1 MIDSFLQIPTAAAN
15 VLCESKPNNAALIV
29 FSIYACAVLVVTWF
43 SRKLMA
49 KKSFLSEYFLGS
61 RGLGALPFTMT
72 FAATAISAGSFAG
85 FPAMIYSYGWVMA
98 LWISSVIFVPL
109 CGMALLGKRLN
120 QIARKT
126 GAITI
131 PEVLRTRFESPL
143 VGIIATIMV
152 VFLASF
158 YMIPQFKLGSII
170 FGELFGPIP
179 FFHKV
184 SVLSFGVF
192 NKFPPLAN
200 IESSYLLCLL
210 IFAVI
215 AVSYAS
221 FGGFRAVA
229 WNDILHGFVMIFGV
243 LTLLVLTLWQ
253 VGGLSNAT
261 GKLAKMTPPRL
272 GTVLFEAE
280 GPAPREGYRIPRDT
294 WFALPQ
300 VSAEKRLFRT
310 NELAVILPEQTQSN
324 KVKIVEITTP
334 EEINDIVSKFEN
346 GVVPPLPVPV
356 KPNIVE
362 LADYRY
368 GSGRPGVYITGPGPE
383 ATSGV
388 GFLPITVAFS
398 FFILWSLGQSGQP
411 AQLVKLMA
419 FNNVA
424 TFKRAIAVLSIVYGV
439 IFFPLVVIFCCARI
453 LVPGLDQTPDRIMPV
468 MALTVSKNAN
478 LPWLAGLLFAAPF
491 AAAISTIVS
500 FMIMISSSLVRDIYQ
515 RHINPN
521 ASEEKVKRF
530 SYFCTAVIGIAATIG
545 AVNPPKFLQVLVVF
559 TFGGLATVFLS
570 TITLALYWPRFNKY
584 GAAAS
589 MLGGF
594 AGYLF
599 LYTAGFLVY
608 GEIRPLCLFGIDPL
622 IWGVG
627 VSLLSGVTFALATPR
642 PPQHLVC
649 KFFCSNPKNNITEV

>member
-1 MIDSFLQIPTAAAN
+1 MIGSFSQIPVVAAN
-15 VLCESKPNNAALIV
+15 VFCESKSNAPLIV
-29 FSIYACAVLVVTWF
+29 FLIYACAVLTVTWF

-49 KKSFLSEYFLGS
+49 KKRFLNEYFLGS

-109 CGMALLGKRLN
+109 CGMVLLGKRLN

-131 PEVLRTRFESPL
+131 PELLRVRFESPL
-143 VGIIATIMV
+143 VGAIATVMV

-170 FGELFGPIP
+170 LGELFKPIP
-179 FFHKV
+179 FFHRV
-184 SVLSFGVF
+184 SVLSFEIFG
-192 NKFPPLAN
+192 KFPPLAN

-210 IFAVI
+210 IFALV
-215 AVSYAS
+215 AVFYAS

-243 LTLLVLTLWQ
+243 VTLLVLTLWQ

-261 GKLAKMTPPRL
+261 KKLAKMTPPRL
-272 GTVLFEAE
+272 GVVVFASDKA
-280 GPAPREGYRIPRDT
+280 APREGYRISRDI
-294 WFALPQ
+294 WFTLPQ
-300 VSAEKRLFRT
+300 LSADKRLFRT
-310 NELAVILPEQTQSN
+310 NEPAVILPEQTHSN
-324 KVKIVEITTP
+324 KVRIVEITTP
-334 EEINDIVSKFEN
+334 EEINEIVTKFEN
-346 GVVPPLPVPV
+346 GVIPPLPAPV
-356 KPNIVE
+356 KPDIIE

-368 GSGRPGVYITGPGPE
+368 GSGKCGVYVTGPGPD
-383 ATSGV
+383 AKSGT
-388 GFLPITVAFS
+388 GFLPITVALS

-419 FNNVA
+419 FNNTA
-424 TFKRAIAVLSIVYGV
+424 TFKRAVAVLSIVYGV
-439 IFFPLVVIFCCARI
+439 IFFPLVVIFCCARV

-468 MALTVSKNAN
+468 MALTVSENADM
-478 LPWLAGLLFAAPF
+478 PWLAGLLFAAPF

-515 RHINPN
+515 RFINQD

-530 SYFCTAVIGIAATIG
+530 SYFCTVVIGIAATIG

-559 TFGGLATVFLS
+559 TFGGLATVFLP
-570 TITLALYWPRFNKY
+570 TMALALYWPRFNKY

-594 AGYLF
+594 TGYLS
-599 LYTAGFLVY
+599 LYAAGFFAY
-608 GEIRPLCLFGIDPL
+608 RDIRPLCLFGIDPL

-627 VSLLSGVTFALATPR
+627 ISLISGVTFALITPM
-642 PPQHLVC
+642 PPQRLVC
-649 KFFCSNPKNNITEV
+649 EFFYNSHKNNITEV

>member
-1 MIDSFLQIPTAAAN
+1 MAAT

-170 FGELFGPIP
+170 LGELFGPIP
-179 FFHKV
+179 LFHKA

-192 NKFPPLAN
+192 SKIPFLAN
-200 IESSYLLCLL
+200 IEPTYLLCLL
-210 IFAVI
+210 LFAVLS
-215 AVSYAS
+215 VLYAS
-221 FGGFRAVA
+221 LGGFRAVA

-243 LTLLVLTLWQ
+243 VTLLVLTLWQ
-253 VGGLSNAT
+253 VGGLPNAT
-261 GKLAKMTPPRL
+261 EKLAKMTPPRL
-272 GTVLFEAE
+272 GEVVFEAE

-294 WFALPQ
+294 WFTLPQ

-310 NELAVILPEQTQSN
+310 NELAVILAHETRSN

-334 EEINDIVSKFEN
+334 EELNEIINKFEN
-346 GVVPPLPVPV
+346 GVVPPLSVPV
-356 KPNIVE
+356 KPDIVK
-362 LADYRY
+362 LSDYRY
-368 GSGRPGVYITGPGPE
+368 GSNKSGVYVTGPGPE
-383 ATSGV
+383 ATSEA
-388 GFLPITVAFS
+388 GFLPIAVAFS
-398 FFILWSLGQSGQP
+398 FFILWSVGQSGQP

-419 FNNVA
+419 FNNVI
-424 TFKRAIAVLSIVYGV
+424 TFKRAIAVLSIVYGI
-439 IFFPLVVIFCCARI
+439 IFFPMVVIFCCARV

-478 LPWLAGLLFAAPF
+478 APWLAGLLFAAPF
-491 AAAISTIVS
+491 AAAVSTIVS

-515 RHINPN
+515 RYINPN
-521 ASEEKVKRF
+521 ATDEKVKRF
-530 SYFCTAVIGIAATIG
+530 SYLCTAAIGIAATIG
-545 AVNPPKFLQVLVVF
+545 AVNPPKFLQVLIVF
-559 TFGGLATVFLS
+559 TFGGLATVFLAIMS
-570 TITLALYWPRFNKY
+570 LALYWPRFNKY

-594 AGYLF
+594 VGYLS
-599 LYTAGFLVY
+599 LYVAGFVIY
-608 GEIRPLCLFGIDPL
+608 GEIRPMCLFKIDPV
-622 IWGVG
+622 IWGIG
-627 VSLLSGVTFALATPR
+627 ISFLSGIIFSLITA
-642 PPQHLVC
+642 PPPEHLVC
-649 KFFCSNPKNNITEV
+649 KFFLKNGIKET

>member
-1 MIDSFLQIPTAAAN
+1 MIDSFLLASVAAAKVLGESGSN
-15 VLCESKPNNAALIV
+15 VPLIV
-29 FSIYACAVLVVTWF
+29 FLIYACAVLVVTWF
-43 SRKLMA
+43 SRRLMS
-49 KKSFLSEYFLGS
+49 KKRFLSEYFLGS
-61 RGLGALPFTMT
+61 RGLGAMPFTMT

-131 PEVLRTRFESPL
+131 PELLRGRFESPF
-143 VGIIATIMV
+143 VGMIATIMV

-170 FGELFGPIP
+170 LGELFGQIP
-179 FFHKV
+179 FFHRV
-184 SVLSFGVF
+184 SVLSFEIF
-192 NKFPPLAN
+192 SRFPPLAN

-210 IFAVI
+210 MFAIV

-229 WNDILHGFVMIFGV
+229 WNDVLHGFVMIFGV

-261 GKLAKMTPPRL
+261 KKLVQMTSPRL
-272 GTVLFEAE
+272 GTVFFETE
-280 GPAPREGYRIPRDT
+280 KPAPRKGYRIPRDT
-294 WFALPQ
+294 WFTLQ
-300 VSAEKRLFRT
+300 QTSAEKKLFRT
-310 NELAVILPEQTQSN
+310 NELAVILPQQTQSN
-324 KVKIVEITTP
+324 KIKVVEVTTP
-334 EEINDIVSKFEN
+334 EEIREIISRFNY
-346 GVVPPLPVPV
+346 GVVPPLPASV
-356 KPNIVE
+356 KPHIVE

-368 GSGRPGVYITGPGPE
+368 GSSKCGVYVTGPGPE
-383 ATSGV
+383 AKSGV
-388 GFLPITVAFS
+388 GFLPVTAAFS

-411 AQLVKLMA
+411 AQLVKLMS
-419 FNNVA
+419 FNSVA
-424 TFKRAIAVLSIVYGV
+424 VFKRAIAVLSIVYGI
-439 IFFPLVVIFCCARI
+439 IFFPMIVIFCCARV

-468 MALTVSKNAN
+468 LALTVSKSARV
-478 LPWLAGLLFAAPF
+478 PWLAGLLFAAPF

-500 FMIMISSSLVRDIYQ
+500 FMIMISSSLVRDVYQ

-521 ASEEKVKRF
+521 ASELMLKRF
-530 SYFCTAVIGIAATIG
+530 SYLCTAAIGIIATIG
-545 AVNPPKFLQVLVVF
+545 AVHPPKFLQILVVF

-570 TITLALYWPRFNKY
+570 PVTLALYWPRFNKY

-594 AGYLF
+594 TGYLS
-599 LYTAGFLVY
+599 LYAVGFFAY
-608 GEIRPLCLFGIDPL
+608 GEIRPLCLYGIDPL

-627 VSLLSGVTFALATPR
+627 ISLLSGVMFTLATPR
-642 PPQHLVC
+642 PPEYLVY
-649 KFFCSNPKNNITEV
+649 KFFYSEPKSNVAEV